1 MADYSALDRALVGDK
16 CSVVHQR
23 VLATLVHTDWLPLLS
38 LCQPTSG
45 PKTKIMLD
53 GNMTM
58 RQRDRE
64 IDKGTNSDQLV
75 DR

>member
-45 PKTKIMLD
+45 PKMKIMLD

-58 RQRDRE
+58 QGVSAIVKLIRAL
-64 IDKGTNSDQLV
+64 TATSL
-75 DR
+75 